1 MLKKIADENVDLL
14 VKVKDYLRV
23 SDNDSDSTIQ
33 MLINS
38 SISYAEN
45 YTNRQFKPA
54 TFELYA
60 EHLTDEMIIPKSPVK
75 SIDKIEYM
83 DDTKTFQVLDSSLYY
98 LYEEHGEGKIK
109 LVGNLPTYVNHKQA
123 IKITFKA
130 GYEDLPELFVSW
142 LCYQVSE
149 QYDGTETPVNKYAK
163 NILNQFVVSRF

>member
-54 TFELYA
+54 TFELYT
-60 EHLTDEMIIPKSPVK
+60 EHLTDEMIIPRSPVK
-75 SIDKIEYM
+75 SIEKIEYM
-83 DDTKTFQVLDSSLYY
+83 DDAKTYQVLDSSLYY
-98 LYEEHGEGKIK
+98 LYEEYGEGKIK
-109 LVGNLPTYVNHKQA
+109 LVGNLPTYENHKQA

-130 GYEDLPELFVSW
+130 GYDVFPELFISW
-142 LCYQVSE
+142 LCYQVTE
-149 QYDGTETPVNKYAK
+149 QYDGVETPVNKYAK